1 MNIDSHCHFPAF
13 EFTSHTN
20 KLKQLWLTG
29 KEAKLE
35 FETYEGQAWGSL
47 HVCLGQHP
55 SQPLLQRQFGD
66 EKPAN
71 WQRRE
76 QWKAAR
82 LGQPAAVKA
91 AANAIPE
98 EAAVDANDAGDK
110 NLCDEENVVITEEVA
125 TAHIWTIR

>member
-1 MNIDSHCHFPAF
+1 MGKSSCLSRR
-13 EFTSHTN
+13 TS
-20 KLKQLWLTG
+20 KQT
-29 KEAKLE
+29 
-35 FETYEGQAWGSL
+35 
-47 HVCLGQHP
+47 
-55 SQPLLQRQFGD
+55 LLQRQFGL

-98 EAAVDANDAGDK
+98 EEAVDANDAGGK
-110 NLCDEENVVITEEVA
+110 HLCDEENVVITEEVA